1 MEILHNSD
9 NAHDGVLEP
18 SPATKEMKES
28 KAAEKMRNM
37 ANEYD
42 ALTSELEKSLVA
54 PSSGE
59 NSHINHS
66 SGDFQNLHSIH
77 RPSTDQSESS
87 TEQESYG
94 YKELRNELSEMKN
107 KTYI

>member
-1 MEILHNSD
+1 
-9 NAHDGVLEP
+9 
-18 SPATKEMKES
+18 MKES
-28 KAAEKMRNM
+28 KAAEKMRIM

-42 ALTSELEKSLVA
+42 ALTSELEKALVA

-59 NSHINHS
+59 HSNVKNS
-66 SGDFQNLHSIH
+66 SGDFQTLHSAH
-77 RPSTDQSESS
+77 RPSIDQSESS
-87 TEQESYG
+87 TKQESYG

>member
-1 MEILHNSD
+1 MLRNYDIPR
-9 NAHDGVLEP
+9 DGVLEP
-18 SPATKEMKES
+18 LSATKEMKES

-42 ALTSELEKSLVA
+42 VLISELEKALVA

-59 NSHINHS
+59 NSNINHS
-66 SGDFQNLHSIH
+66 SGDFKNLHSIH

-87 TEQESYG
+87 TEQQLYG
-94 YKELRNELSEMKN
+94 YKELRNELSEMEN

>member
-1 MEILHNSD
+1 
-9 NAHDGVLEP
+9 
-18 SPATKEMKES
+18 MKES

-42 ALTSELEKSLVA
+42 ALTSELEEALVA
-54 PSSGE
+54 PSNGE
-59 NSHINHS
+59 NSNINHS

-77 RPSTDQSESS
+77 PPSTDQSESS
-87 TEQESYG
+87 TEQQSYG
-94 YKELRNELSEMKN
+94 YKELRNELSEMEN

>member
-1 MEILHNSD
+1 MKTLHNPGITR
-9 NAHDGVLEP
+9 DGGLEP

-42 ALTSELEKSLVA
+42 VLISELEKALVA

-59 NSHINHS
+59 NSNINHS
-66 SGDFQNLHSIH
+66 SGDFKNLHSIH
-77 RPSTDQSESS
+77 RSSTDQSESS
-87 TEQESYG
+87 IEPESYG
-94 YKELRNELSEMKN
+94 YKELRNELSEMEN

>member
-1 MEILHNSD
+1 
-9 NAHDGVLEP
+9 
-18 SPATKEMKES
+18 MKES

-37 ANEYD
+37 ANEYV
-42 ALTSELEKSLVA
+42 ALTSELEEALVA

-59 NSHINHS
+59 NSNINHS

-77 RPSTDQSESS
+77 PPSTDQSESS
-87 TEQESYG
+87 TEQQLYG
-94 YKELRNELSEMKN
+94 YKELRNELSEMEN